1 MDAGSFAHRVGAAYS
16 RKLDVPV
23 RGYGGYNSAMA
34 TPLFDEIFARKGD
47 SSSLVRMVT
56 VWFGGSESDTGPG
69 PGPGRSKVQ
78 ADLVDWSTQALTLT
92 HALEQRRGPDPTDD
106 RFGST
111 MYPAPHGAVD
121 AERSGGYGE
130 TYISEHIC

>member
-34 TPLFDEIFARKGD
+34 TPLFNEIFARKGD

-69 PGPGRSKVQ
+69 PGPGPGRSKVQ
-78 ADLVDWSTQALTLT
+78 ADLVDTSLDIDTCTGAE
-92 HALEQRRGPDPTDD
+92 ARAR
-106 RFGST
+106 
-111 MYPAPHGAVD
+111 PH
-121 AERSGGYGE
+121 R
-130 TYISEHIC
+130 